1 MTLRKAATNLREVL
15 ESLSDDPASHE
26 VIMAE
31 GYGRALGLLE
41 SCYLYCPDARRLI
54 ESVLDTKLAV
64 GSEFV
69 GEMNS
74 RTVVGHS
81 VKV

>member
-1 MTLRKAATNLREVL
+1 MAT
-15 ESLSDDPASHE
+15 
-26 VIMAE
+26 

-41 SCYLYCPDARRLI
+41 SVYLYCPDARRLM
-54 ESVLDTKLAV
+54 EEVLETKLAV

-69 GEMNS
+69 GEMNARS
-74 RTVVGHS
+74 VVGHS